1 MELHERLRQLRE
13 DRDMTQAELAAMLG
27 TTRQQVG
34 KYETGRQEMTAG
46 KLAALCRAL
55 GVSADYLLGL
65 PKGLPWPR

>member
-1 MELHERLRQLRE
+1 
-13 DRDMTQAELAAMLG
+13 MTQAELAAMLG

>member
-27 TTRQQVG
+27 TTRKQVG

>member
-46 KLAALCRAL
+46 KLAALCLAL

>member
-13 DRDMTQAELAAMLG
+13 DKDLSQADLAAMLG
-27 TTRQQVG
+27 TTRQQIG
-34 KYETGRQEMTAG
+34 KYETGRQDMTAA

-65 PKGLPWPR
+65 PRGLAWPR

>member
-13 DRDMTQAELAAMLG
+13 DKDLSQAELAAMLG
-27 TTRQQVG
+27 TTRQQIG
-34 KYETGRQEMTAG
+34 KYETGRQDMTAA

-65 PKGLPWPR
+65 PRGLSWPR

>member
-65 PKGLPWPR
+65 SKGLPWPR